1 MDDGDEVNR
10 RFLIQV
16 LEFLAAD
23 SEAQVGE
30 FPESPDVPEL
40 LTLLWHDSFEENR
53 EVFESGLV
61 TSPELEKLKAI
72 DGVFARICT
81 PGRTEVWTN
90 VALEEAAEWGQV
102 RAIARDLLGSLNRP
116 RPPRDAP

>member
-61 TSPELEKLKAI
+61 TSPDRGAL
-72 DGVFARICT
+72 FADFA
-81 PGRTEVWTN
+81 N
-90 VALEEAAEWGQV
+90 
-102 RAIARDLLGSLNRP
+102 RARVLASSSPTSRASDTRQRGRP
-116 RPPRDAP
+116 RTRPPPSR